1 MSVGSTIN
9 VTANLTLDSIEKVVK
24 AYKESNT
31 KGGEYSLGYDD
42 ALDQVLRSIVMYRKI
57 VNVKHEELKLS
68 E

>member
-1 MSVGSTIN
+1 MSAGSTIN

-24 AYKESNT
+24 AYKVASERT
-31 KGGEYSLGYDD
+31 DDYGVGYDD
-42 ALDQVLRSIVMYRKI
+42 ALDQVLRSLAMYRKI

>member
-31 KGGEYSLGYDD
+31 KGGDYSLGYDD

>member
-1 MSVGSTIN
+1 MSAGSTIN

-24 AYKESNT
+24 AYKEASERT
-31 KGGEYSLGYDD
+31 DDYGVGYDD
-42 ALDQVLRSIVMYRKI
+42 ALDQVLRSLAMYRKI

>member
-24 AYKESNT
+24 AYKESNI
-31 KGGEYSLGYDD
+31 KGGDYSLGYDD

-57 VNVKHEELKLS
+57 VNVKHEELKVS
-68 E
+68 D

>member
-1 MSVGSTIN
+1 MSAGNTIN

-24 AYKESNT
+24 AYKVASERT
-31 KGGEYSLGYDD
+31 DEYGVGYDD
-42 ALDQVLRSIVMYRKI
+42 ALDQVLRSLAMYRKI